1 MRANGRTEGMRALTL
16 GAMLAGL
23 TAGTAGGAPQTYT
36 GPDPTAQ
43 LRPPKESSL
52 TAGYE
57 AAQANCQT
65 CHSVDYIATQ
75 PPGRG
80 NAFWD
85 GEVAKMIKAYHSPI
99 EQADA
104 GAIAAYLAGTY

>member
-1 MRANGRTEGMRALTL
+1 MRALPL
-16 GAMLAGL
+16 GAVIAGL
-23 TAGTAGGAPQTYT
+23 TAGAAWAAPRTYT
-36 GPDPTAQ
+36 VPDPTAQ
-43 LRPPKESSL
+43 LRPPKDGSL
-52 TAGYE
+52 AAGYE

-80 NAFWD
+80 TAFWD
-85 GEVAKMIKAYHSPI
+85 AEVAKMIKAYHAPI

>member
-1 MRANGRTEGMRALTL
+1 MRMLLL
-16 GAMLAGL
+16 GAMIGGV
-23 TAGTAGGAPQTYT
+23 TAGSAWAAPRTYAV
-36 GPDPTAQ
+36 PDPTAQ
-43 LRPPKESSL
+43 LRPPKADSL
-52 TAGYE
+52 AAGYE

-80 NAFWD
+80 KAFWD
-85 GEVAKMIKAYHSPI
+85 AEVSKMIKAYHAPI

-104 GAIAAYLAGTY
+104 GAIAAYLADTY

>member
-1 MRANGRTEGMRALTL
+1 MRALLL
-16 GAMLAGL
+16 GAMTAGL
-23 TAGTAGGAPQTYT
+23 TVGAACAAPRTYAV
-36 GPDPTAQ
+36 PDSTAQ
-43 LRPPKESSL
+43 LRSPKDGGL

-57 AAQANCQT
+57 AAQGNCQT

-80 NAFWD
+80 KAFWD
-85 GEVAKMIKAYHSPI
+85 AEVAKMIKAYHAPI

>member
-1 MRANGRTEGMRALTL
+1 MRGLLL
-16 GAMLAGL
+16 GAMMAGL
-23 TAGTAGGAPQTYT
+23 TVGAAWAAPRTYAV
-36 GPDPTAQ
+36 PDPTAQ
-43 LRPPKESSL
+43 LRPPKDDGL

-57 AAQANCQT
+57 AAQGNCQT
-65 CHSVDYIATQ
+65 CHSVDYITTQ

-80 NAFWD
+80 KAFWD
-85 GEVAKMIKAYHSPI
+85 API